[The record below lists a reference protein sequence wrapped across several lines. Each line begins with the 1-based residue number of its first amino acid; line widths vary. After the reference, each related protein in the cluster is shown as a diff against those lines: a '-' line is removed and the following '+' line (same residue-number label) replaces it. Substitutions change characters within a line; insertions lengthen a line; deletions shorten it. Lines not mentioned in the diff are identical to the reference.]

1 MHNIFFIFQDQ
12 WKEPR
17 PYDNRRYYG
26 NEYMKAAGQAAAAS
40 MDGLYSVFSKWPI
53 RNEGTSYT
61 SMMDPKNFKMVSYN
75 VYYSN
80 NTVTQ

>member
-1 MHNIFFIFQDQ
+1 
-12 WKEPR
+12 
-17 PYDNRRYYG
+17 
-26 NEYMKAAGQAAAAS
+26 MKAAGQAAAAS

-61 SMMDPKNFKMVSYN
+61 SMMDPKNFEIVSYN

-80 NTVTQ
+80 NTVIQ